1 MIFFLTNESQTRC
14 CSLFWRFLGYSW
26 SVCISKLHWQR
37 SFCKDPSGR
46 RWCEALSCVE
56 SQMWLSASL
65 ASSAGMLLE
74 TSGYGQIRENFHNYL
89 FGKHPAEYGNFGC
102 VGDSWDS
109 LEQFDCFAGTGTA
122 VWNGLG
128 LLFFLP
134 VFTGDEPVSDQFA
147 VVLGRAAHSL
157 LLQVVHPRQGFT
169 NGNARMGCSTVIDHS
184 WLQNVLIGL
193 HGSILVLTAFL

>member
-1 MIFFLTNESQTRC
+1 MVKDCVSKSVAVRASVFTEVVFFTDESQTRC
-14 CSLFWRFLGYSW
+14 CSLFWRFLGCSW
-26 SVCISKLHWQR
+26 SVCISKLRWQR

-46 RWCEALSCVE
+46 RWYEALSNAE

-102 VGDSWDS
+102 VGDSWDN

-147 VVLGRAAHSL
+147 VVFGRAAIPCFFRLCIQDKASQMVMPGWAAQL
-157 LLQVVHPRQGFT
+157 
-169 NGNARMGCSTVIDHS
+169 
-184 WLQNVLIGL
+184 
-193 HGSILVLTAFL
+193 